1 MMTRSTSLA
10 VLLSLALVLS
20 GVGTTVGAVPLSAVA
35 GDQSSLQTAGSGEN
49 VSAGVGQQLST
60 VISTTG
66 VTTGSSISTH
76 LFDRQ
81 FENAN
86 ESERATL
93 VARRAATLE
102 STASALRDEF
112 DNATAAYRNG
122 ELSTDTYAQRLATF
136 HARAMAIIDGG
147 RELRQAA
154 QNVSALELRAAGYDP
169 TSLEAALD
177 SVRSLS
183 GSGLAAI
190 RDRFTGARDV
200 EVVLDATDGLS
211 ITADDEGEFAREFE
225 RADDGNRTLSIAQTV
240 ALETARNAL
249 SEVENGTWHLV
260 GADIDVSE
268 GTYDFEFDLSTRNSS
283 GAAEVTV
290 DGSSGSILALEE
302 EIEQE
307 DERDDDGAESEDR
320 DADDRDGSGDGERDE
335 TDAEDDRDENEG
347 EDMDTDDDRDEDEGD
362 ETDVDDDRD
371 DDHGDEDDRRS
382 DSEESDEGDAGDDAE
397 FALLV
402 AEGRLSPGA
411 TVTLQVLADGMPTP
425 NVSVEVEDVVVGSTG
440 PNGTLRVTV
449 PEHSTEIEAGEATL
463 SLEFDDSEWEDAQ
476 VYERLETEASLSNG
490 TVTVTIEFDNDSVE
504 NVSVW
509 VNDRMVGRTD
519 ADGKLA
525 FDIGTDSE
533 LELEVVKGA
542 YEAELKYEIETG
554 SLVLTESSHE
564 GDGDKV
570 DADDDR
576 ESEDDAGTEGDDEES
591 AEEED
596 GEENDSGGDSADV
609 DGSEEEPADE
619 SVAGD
624 ADEDDSDDEDDDD
637 DDADEDS
644 DEDDEEAESDDDTAT
659 TDDDS

>member
-1 MMTRSTSLA
+1 MTTRSTSLA

-66 VTTGSSISTH
+66 VTTSSSISTH

-81 FENAN
+81 FENAS
-86 ESERATL
+86 ESERARL

-102 STASALRDEF
+102 SAASALRGEF

-122 ELSTDTYAQRLATF
+122 DLSTDTYAQRLANS

-169 TSLEAALD
+169 ATLEAALD

-190 RDRFTGARDV
+190 RDQFTGASDV
-200 EVVLDATDGLS
+200 EVLLDATDGLS

-225 RADDGNRTLSIAQTV
+225 RADDGNLTLSIAQSV

-249 SEVENGTWHLV
+249 SEVENGTWHVV
-260 GADIDVSE
+260 GGDIDVSE
-268 GTYDFEFDLSTRNSS
+268 GIYDFEFDLSTRNIS
-283 GAAEVTV
+283 GTAEVTV

-307 DERDDDGAESEDR
+307 DERGDDDGAETADR
-320 DADDRDGSGDGERDE
+320 DADDQDGPGDDERDE
-335 TDAEDDRDENEG
+335 RDAEDDRDEDEG
-347 EDMDTDDDRDEDEGD
+347 NDTDTDDDRD
-362 ETDVDDDRD
+362 DDQ
-371 DDHGDEDDRRS
+371 GDEDDRRA
-382 DSEESDEGDAGDDAE
+382 DSEESDEGDDGDDAE
-397 FALLV
+397 FVLLV
-402 AEGRLSPGA
+402 AEGRLSPGERI
-411 TVTLQVLADGMPTP
+411 TLQVLADGMPVP

-463 SLEFDDSEWEDAQ
+463 SLEFDGEREDAE
-476 VYERLETEASLSNG
+476 VFERLETEASLSNG
-490 TVTVTIEFDNDSVE
+490 TVTVIIEFDNESVE
-504 NVSVW
+504 NASVW

-519 ADGKLA
+519 ADGQLV
-525 FDIGTDSE
+525 FDIGSDSELELEGDSE

-542 YEAELKYEIETG
+542 YEAELEYEIQAG

-570 DADDDR
+570 DADEDR
-576 ESEDDAGTEGDDEES
+576 ESEDDAATEGDDEES

-596 GEENDSGGDSADV
+596 TEDNDSDGDSADE
-609 DGSEEEPADE
+609 DGNEEESAEEPVTE
-619 SVAGD
+619 D
-624 ADEDDSDDEDDDD
+624 ADEDDSDDDDDD
-637 DDADEDS
+637 EDDADEDS
-644 DEDDEEAESDDDTAT
+644 DEGDEEAESDDDTAT
-659 TDDDS
+659 ADDDS